1 VTALLLALVAATS
14 PPAEM
19 RSHGLPAWLTPEQAE
34 KLLEK
39 LAERRP
45 YAESDEAGSV
55 AGRRTMGM
63 FFKAGDYR
71 QLRGNPVYGYWNAR
85 GFKWTGNRIAWD
97 GVVPKG
103 KSCKGISKPAWDAAF
118 AYVAEEHG
126 LVVDPAAPMRMRGAC
141 VGAVTATSPTRPV
154 LGVVMEVRLDSPT
167 GSFRWRYTRGNPSLE
182 GAVGASIEL
191 PILLAPKVNQP
202 GWPQDPQD
210 PENEP

>member
-1 VTALLLALVAATS
+1 
-14 PPAEM
+14 M
-19 RSHGLPAWLTPEQAE
+19 
-34 KLLEK
+34 
-39 LAERRP
+39 
-45 YAESDEAGSV
+45 

-85 GFKWTGNRIAWD
+85 GFKWTGNRIAWE

-126 LVVDPAAPMRMRGAC
+126 LVVESGGTHAHARRLCRRGSRDLGDKTGAGSGDGDAPRQPHRLVSLALHPRQSHPRG
-141 VGAVTATSPTRPV
+141 
-154 LGVVMEVRLDSPT
+154 
-167 GSFRWRYTRGNPSLE
+167 RG
-182 GAVGASIEL
+182 GGSIEL